1 MSFIDNKISM
11 SARRD
16 RQGTTG
22 QLERLS
28 GLAEDLMNQAIP
40 KTGANL
46 DRILADRTAPGVTPA
61 DVMRAFGT
69 PIEQSKG

>member
-1 MSFIDNKISM
+1 MSFIDPKISM

-16 RQGTTG
+16 RSGTTG
-22 QLERLS
+22 SLERLS
-28 GLAEDLMNQAIP
+28 GLTEDLMNQAIP
-40 KTGANL
+40 KTNANL

-69 PIEQSKG
+69 PIKSEEG